1 MNINKKYV
9 NMINTR
15 EWVKLNDD
23 AHAKRYRELFIEHH
37 GGTFVHSGRSGFQ
50 WKENSEKY
58 TEVSINE
65 EKNDVATQKQ
75 LYIITK
81 PDGEQVTI
89 DNLSKFCRENKL
101 NKSAMYLVM
110 NGKRNHHKHHK
121 CSKLEE

>member
-1 MNINKKYV
+1 MRMNKQYV
-9 NMINTR
+9 NIPNTR

-23 AHAKRYRELFIEHH
+23 THAKRYRELFVEHH
-37 GGTFVHSGRSGFQ
+37 GGEFVHNGRFWQ
-50 WKENSEKY
+50 WMENIEKDIKD
-58 TEVSINE
+58 SINE

-81 PDGEQVTI
+81 PDGGQVTI

-121 CSKLEE
+121 CSKIEE

>member
-1 MNINKKYV
+1 MILNKQYV
-9 NMINTR
+9 NMPNTR
-15 EWVKLNDD
+15 EWVKLNEDV
-23 AHAKRYRELFIEHH
+23 HARRYRELFIEHH
-37 GGTFVHSGRSGFQ
+37 GGKFVHNGRFWQ
-50 WKENSEKY
+50 WMENIEKD
-58 TEVSINE
+58 TKDSVNH
-65 EKNDVATQKQ
+65 EKNDLATQKQ

-121 CSKLEE
+121 CSKIEE